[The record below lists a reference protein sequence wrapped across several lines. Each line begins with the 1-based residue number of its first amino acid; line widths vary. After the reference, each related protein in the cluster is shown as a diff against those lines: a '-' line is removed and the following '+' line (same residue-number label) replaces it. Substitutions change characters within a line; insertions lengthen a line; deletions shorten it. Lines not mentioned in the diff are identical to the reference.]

1 VNDYDVIILGAG
13 AAGLMCAIT
22 AGNRGRRV
30 LILESSNK
38 VGKKILMSGG
48 GRCNFTNINC
58 DPSHFMSA
66 NPKFCISALSRYTP
80 WDFIALV
87 DKHGIAYHEKT
98 LGQLFCDE
106 SSKQILQLLVDEAAQ
121 AGVTIRTHFE
131 VATVTHSDR
140 YIVKGGRQSFSS
152 DSLVIATGGLS
163 IPKMGATDFG
173 YRMARQFGLH
183 VQETRAGLVPF
194 TFTGD
199 MHTMLQQLSGV
210 SIPSRIST
218 AGVTFAEDL
227 LFTHRGL
234 SGPAILQVSS
244 YWTPG
249 DGICINLLPDCDAES
264 MLLKAKQSLPKSL
277 LRTVLSELLP
287 RALVLELQAMHWQDI
302 AATALREI
310 ADGRLR
316 TLASALQNWHLKPAA
331 TEGYRTA
338 EVTIGGVDTDELSS
352 KTMEC
357 QRQPGLYCIGE
368 VVDVTG
374 HLGGFNFQWAWAS
387 GHAAGQVT

>member
-1 VNDYDVIILGAG
+1 MEDYDVIILGAG

-22 AGNRGRRV
+22 AGNRERRV

-66 NPKFCISALSRYTP
+66 NPKFCISALSRYAP
-80 WDFIALV
+80 SDFIALV

-199 MHTMLQQLSGV
+199 MHTLLQQLSGV

-227 LFTHRGL
+227 LFPHRGL

-249 DGICINLLPDCDAES
+249 DTININLLPDCDAEA
-264 MLLKAKQSLPKSL
+264 MLLQAKQSQPKSL
-277 LRTVLSELLP
+277 LRTILSEILP

-302 AATALREI
+302 AATALRDI
-310 ADGRLR
+310 ADDRLLK
-316 TLASALQNWHLKPAA
+316 LASLLQNWHLKPAA

-352 KTMEC
+352 KTMSANGSPDSIVSARSLTSRGNWAASIFSGPGHRAM
-357 QRQPGLYCIGE
+357 RQ
-368 VVDVTG
+368 
-374 HLGGFNFQWAWAS
+374 AR
-387 GHAAGQVT
+387 

>member
-1 VNDYDVIILGAG
+1 MEDYDVIILGAG

-38 VGKKILMSGG
+38 IGKKILMSGG
-48 GRCNFTNINC
+48 GRCNFTNVNC

-131 VATVTHSDR
+131 VATVTHSGR

-199 MHTMLQQLSGV
+199 MHTMLLQLSGV

-249 DGICINLLPDCDAES
+249 DTININLLPDCDAES
-264 MLLKAKQSLPKSL
+264 MLLQAKQSQPKSL
-277 LRTVLSELLP
+277 LRTVLSEILP

-310 ADGRLR
+310 ADDRLR

-357 QRQPGLYCIGE
+357 KRQPGLYCIGE